1 MTRPTTGRKAVSVSH
16 CSCVSVPRSMKDHT
30 NSVAAKHETASHS
43 RMEIGVGV
51 SALRIAGRSVKPSP
65 SHGQSQISLK
75 IGPTQAGGSIFAP
88 GEGGGREVSGVRRLF
103 GDPRAVDVVVVVLMA
118 CFVLSAYLDAY
129 GPVKVPGNV
138 IQDAAY
144 AGQAGLPASWFLTTG
159 FLFFLFGRGLRE
171 GKPWN
176 RALPDGY
183 TGSLAAA
190 LIFGAALITDNYWT
204 IAAPNNALG
213 LDLLFTPPN
222 VIKIAAAAVMVSGPL
237 RSATRRGEVT
247 ASVITLLS
255 AALLLS
261 VFTFATQFI
270 HPLIDPWSSS
280 DLAQVPARVPTWVAQ
295 DLGVSALLVKAAILA
310 VSGLL
315 LKSAFRLRPGSLTLV
330 FTVNGLLVVVTKTHF
345 FLLPVAMLTG
355 LAADAW
361 LAWSARRSG
370 RPTAS
375 LCAVIAGA
383 FTLTY
388 MVEMYVVGTPWNVS
402 LWVGIVLA
410 ATIVS
415 WSMGRLLRAGMP
427 DSSAAVPPLL
437 EVVPGEMVMPGEVRW
452 TRDPQSTIRP
462 QLVRAAL
469 DDLGTPE
476 ALGRSPLGQLP
487 GVSRGGS
494 AAADLRSVLVD
505 VIGELATSSGP
516 RDAEAGKLLLD
527 YYVKRVGSH
536 EVIMER
542 LHLSRPTF
550 YRRLQR
556 GFALVAERLDELSEF
571 AQRVPVND

>member
-1 MTRPTTGRKAVSVSH
+1 MGRFKGHENESGIKRRAAERPHRDFSNAVAGCIFGRTVN
-16 CSCVSVPRSMKDHT
+16 T
-30 NSVAAKHETASHS
+30 
-43 RMEIGVGV
+43 
-51 SALRIAGRSVKPSP
+51 
-65 SHGQSQISLK
+65 
-75 IGPTQAGGSIFAP
+75 
-88 GEGGGREVSGVRRLF
+88 VRRLR
-103 GDPRAVDVVVVVLMA
+103 GDPRAIDAVMVVLMA

-129 GPVKVPGNV
+129 ATVKVPGKV
-138 IQDAAY
+138 IADAAR
-144 AGQAGLPASWFLTTG
+144 AGQVGLTASWFVGTG
-159 FLFFLFGRGLRE
+159 FLFFLYGRGLRQ
-171 GKPWN
+171 GRQWN

-190 LIFGAALITDNYWT
+190 LVFGAALITDNYYST
-204 IAAPNNALG
+204 FVTPSNALG
-213 LDLLFTPPN
+213 LDILFTPPN

-237 RSATRRGEVT
+237 RAAARRGEVT
-247 ASVITLLS
+247 ASVITLTS

-270 HPLIDPWSSS
+270 HPLIDPWSSKDS
-280 DLAQVPARVPTWVAQ
+280 AQVPAQVPVWVAQ
-295 DLGVSALLVKAAILA
+295 DLGVSALLVQSTILA

-315 LKSAFRLRPGSLTLV
+315 LKTAFRLRPGSLTLV
-330 FTVNGLLVVVTKTHF
+330 FTVNGLLVIVTKTHLY
-345 FLLPVAMLTG
+345 LLPVAIITG
-355 LAADAW
+355 LAGDAW
-361 LAWSARRSG
+361 LAWSARRAG

-388 MVEMYVVGTPWNVS
+388 MVEMEIVGTAWNGS
-402 LWVGIVLA
+402 LWVGVVLA

-427 DSSAAVPPLL
+427 DSSGAVPPLL
-437 EVVPGEMVMPGEVRW
+437 EVMPGGVRW

-505 VIGELATSSGP
+505 VIGELAVSSGP

>member
-1 MTRPTTGRKAVSVSH
+1 M
-16 CSCVSVPRSMKDHT
+16 
-30 NSVAAKHETASHS
+30 
-43 RMEIGVGV
+43 
-51 SALRIAGRSVKPSP
+51 
-65 SHGQSQISLK
+65 
-75 IGPTQAGGSIFAP
+75 
-88 GEGGGREVSGVRRLF
+88 
-103 GDPRAVDVVVVVLMA
+103 VVVMA
-118 CFVLSAYLDAY
+118 CFVFSAYLDAY
-129 GPVKVPGNV
+129 ATVKVPGTV
-138 IQDAAY
+138 IQDAAD
-144 AGQAGLPASWFLTTG
+144 AGQAGLTASWFVATG

-171 GKPWN
+171 GRPWN

-183 TGSLAAA
+183 TGSLVAA
-190 LIFGAALITDNYWT
+190 LVFGAALITDKYWSF
-204 IAAPNNALG
+204 AAPSNALG
-213 LDLLFTPPN
+213 LDILFTPPN
-222 VIKIAAAAVMVSGPL
+222 VVKIATAAVMVSGPL
-237 RSATRRGEVT
+237 RAAARRGEVT
-247 ASVITLLS
+247 ASMITLLS

-280 DLAQVPARVPTWVAQ
+280 DPAQVPARVPIWVAQ
-295 DLGVSALLVKAAILA
+295 DLGVSALLVQATILA

-315 LKSAFRLRPGSLTLV
+315 LKSAFRLRLGSLTLV
-330 FTVNGLLVVVTKTHF
+330 FTVNGLLVTVTKTHF
-345 FLLPVAMLTG
+345 YLLPVAILTG

-361 LAWSARRSG
+361 LAWSARRAG

-375 LCAVIAGA
+375 LSAVIAGA
-383 FTLTY
+383 FTVTY
-388 MVEMYVVGTPWNVS
+388 MVEMEIVGTAWNVS
-402 LWVGIVLA
+402 LWAGVVLA
-410 ATIVS
+410 STIVG

-427 DSSAAVPPLL
+427 DSSAAMPPQL
-437 EVVPGEMVMPGEVRW
+437 EVVRGDGHGELRW

-505 VIGELATSSGP
+505 VIGELAISSGP

>member
-1 MTRPTTGRKAVSVSH
+1 MAASALPMAIARPTRNPTIAGYQNH
-16 CSCVSVPRSMKDHT
+16 FP
-30 NSVAAKHETASHS
+30 TASD
-43 RMEIGVGV
+43 
-51 SALRIAGRSVKPSP
+51 RISFAAEAVKATRNPFDN
-65 SHGQSQISLK
+65 
-75 IGPTQAGGSIFAP
+75 A
-88 GEGGGREVSGVRRLF
+88 
-103 GDPRAVDVVVVVLMA
+103 RAVDAVIVVLMA
-118 CFVLSAYLDAY
+118 CFVFSAYLDAY
-129 GPVKVPGNV
+129 AHVKVPGKV
-138 IQDAAY
+138 LPDYAL
-144 AGQAGLPASWFLTTG
+144 AGQAGLTASWFVATG
-159 FLFFLFGRGLRE
+159 LLFFLFGRGLRQ
-171 GKPWN
+171 GRPWN

-190 LIFGAALITDNYWT
+190 LVFGAALIIDNYWPL
-204 IAAPNNALG
+204 AASNNTLG

-222 VIKIAAAAVMVSGPL
+222 IIKIAAAAVIVSGPL
-237 RSATRRGEVT
+237 RAAARRGETT
-247 ASVITLLS
+247 AGVITLIS

-280 DLAQVPARVPTWVAQ
+280 DPAQVPAPVPQWVAQ
-295 DLGVSALLVKAAILA
+295 NLGVSALLVQATILA
-310 VSGLL
+310 VTGLL
-315 LKSAFRLRPGSLTLV
+315 LKSAFRLRTGSLTLV
-330 FTVNGLLVVVTKTHF
+330 FTVNGLLVVVTKTHLY
-345 FLLPVAMLTG
+345 LLPVAILTG
-355 LAADAW
+355 LAGDAW
-361 LAWSARRSG
+361 LAWSARRAG

-375 LCAVIAGA
+375 LCAVIACA

-388 MVEMYVVGTPWNVS
+388 MIEIEVVGTAWNVS
-402 LWVGIVLA
+402 LWAGVVLA

-415 WSMGRLLRAGMP
+415 WTVGRLLRAGMP
-427 DSSAAVPPLL
+427 DSSAAVPALL
-437 EVVPGEMVMPGEVRW
+437 EVVPGEVRW

-505 VIGELATSSGP
+505 VIGELASSTGP

>member
-1 MTRPTTGRKAVSVSH
+1 VKSVS
-16 CSCVSVPRSMKDHT
+16 
-30 NSVAAKHETASHS
+30 
-43 RMEIGVGV
+43 
-51 SALRIAGRSVKPSP
+51 
-65 SHGQSQISLK
+65 
-75 IGPTQAGGSIFAP
+75 
-88 GEGGGREVSGVRRLF
+88 RLF
-103 GDPRAVDVVVVVLMA
+103 GDPRTIDAVVVVLMA
-118 CFVLSAYLDAY
+118 CFVFSAYLDAY
-129 GPVKVPGNV
+129 AHVKVPGTV

-144 AGQAGLPASWFLTTG
+144 AGQAGLTASWFVTTG

-190 LIFGAALITDNYWT
+190 LVFGAALIADNYWT
-204 IAAPNNALG
+204 FAAPINPLG

-222 VIKIAAAAVMVSGPL
+222 VIKIAASAVMVSGPL
-237 RSATRRGEVT
+237 RSAARRGEVT

-270 HPLIDPWSSS
+270 HPLIDPWSSG
-280 DLAQVPARVPTWVAQ
+280 DPTQIPARVDTWVAQ
-295 DLGVSALLVKAAILA
+295 NLGVSALLVQSTILA
-310 VSGLL
+310 VTGLV
-315 LKSAFRLRPGSLTLV
+315 LKSTFRLRPGSLTLV
-330 FTVNGLLVVVTKTHF
+330 YTVNGLLVVVTKTHF
-345 FLLPVAMLTG
+345 YLLPTSIVAG
-355 LAADAW
+355 LAGDLW

-388 MVEMYVVGTPWNVS
+388 MIEMYFHFAGTSWNGS
-402 LWVGIVLA
+402 LWAGVVLA

-415 WSMGRLLRAGMP
+415 WSIGRLLRAGMP

-437 EVVPGEMVMPGEVRW
+437 EVTPGELVAPGEVRW

-494 AAADLRSVLVD
+494 AAADLRAVLVD
-505 VIGELATSSGP
+505 VIGELATSTGP